1 MPVRPPMWKN
11 PAPAGRIFVKFYIA
25 DFVQICAS
33 SLTKIV
39 QE

>member
-1 MPVRPPMWKN
+1 
-11 PAPAGRIFVKFYIA
+11 VKFYIA